1 MGWQGDL
8 LRLLDPGPVLT
19 PAMREAL
26 IPMLAALL
34 LEAGAQ
40 GTEDVVTETADRE
53 RGDEQNRD

>member
-34 LEAGAQ
+34 LEAGA
-40 GTEDVVTETADRE
+40 EDVATDSVEQE
-53 RGDEQNRD
+53 RDDE

>member
-19 PAMREAL
+19 PAMGEAL

-40 GTEDVVTETADRE
+40 GAEDVVTETADRE

>member
-19 PAMREAL
+19 PAMRQEL
-26 IPMLAALL
+26 IPLLAALL

-40 GTEDVVTETADRE
+40 DIATATADKE
-53 RGDEQNRD
+53 VGDDQDRD